1 MDRNYLVAAFLSMC
15 GEYEYEG
22 NYVDWKSVWD
32 AVEIIKTTSNI
43 TFDIGKDGKVIINY
57 LERM

>member
-15 GEYEYEG
+15 GEYEHEG

-32 AVEIIKTTSNI
+32 AVETIKTTSNI
-43 TFDIGKDGKVIINY
+43 TFDIGKDGKAIINY